1 MKDFLQS
8 LYKQYGFD
16 RNFVRQV
23 ASGKR
28 YFAIELVNG
37 NIGVCATLGT
47 RISES
52 LPEFFDTGLESHRII
67 LTAYYNA
74 LLNYR
79 SENIVKA
86 GDITEG
92 VELRKY
98 RRIHVIGKFD
108 PVFERFRQMGIEF
121 TFSDLREP
129 EHPQNQLQHQ
139 KTLVQK
145 ADCLILSATTVYN
158 GTFEELVELS
168 PNSDKFLLG
177 PSSVLSPELCHW
189 GIKGSFGVQ
198 FKPYDS
204 RVLGLIAM
212 DYGTRYFLKR
222 GEKVAMLCDII
233 HDR

>member
-16 RNFVRQV
+16 HNFVRQV

-37 NIGVCATLGT
+37 NIGVCATLGS
-47 RISES
+47 RISER
-52 LPEFFDTGLESHRII
+52 LPQWINPELENHRII

-86 GDITEG
+86 GDITQG
-92 VELRKY
+92 VDLRKY
-98 RRIHVIGKFD
+98 RRIHVIGKFE
-108 PVFERFRQMGIEF
+108 PVFERFRQMDIKF

-129 EHPQNQLQHQ
+129 EHPDNKLKHQ
-139 KTLVQK
+139 KTLVRQS
-145 ADCLILSATTVYN
+145 DCLIMSATTLYN
-158 GTFEELVELS
+158 GTFEELIELA
-168 PNSDKFLLG
+168 PKADKFLLG
-177 PSSVLSPELCHW
+177 PSSILSPELCYW
-189 GIKGSFGVQ
+189 GVKGSFGVQ

-204 RVLGLIAM
+204 RVMGLIAM

-222 GEKVAMLCDII
+222 GEKVALLCDII